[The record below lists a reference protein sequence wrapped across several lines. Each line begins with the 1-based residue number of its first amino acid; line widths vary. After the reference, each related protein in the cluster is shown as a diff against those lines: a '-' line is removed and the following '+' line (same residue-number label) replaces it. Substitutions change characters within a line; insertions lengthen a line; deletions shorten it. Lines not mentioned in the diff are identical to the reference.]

1 MNQAIEDYL
10 AGLFTSAQLVPAPEV
25 FTGTSAAV
33 RTPET
38 HAILVLADSIET
50 IVGPLHRATVKI
62 LVSSPTDDRAQHAAL
77 AHAVKGIMEGA
88 LPAANGFNVGGFRT
102 KAHATAVTDDDRW
115 LTTIEG
121 ILGVDWTPVDNTP

>member
-10 AGLFTSAQLVPAPEV
+10 AALIGDADIDPAPEV
-25 FTGTSAAV
+25 FTGTSSDI

-38 HAILVLADSIET
+38 HAILVLADSIENV
-50 IVGPLHRATVKI
+50 VGPLHRATVKI
-62 LVSSPTDDRAQHAAL
+62 LVSSPTDNRSQHAAL

-88 LPAANGFNVGGFRT
+88 LPAANGFTVGGFRT
-102 KAHATAVTDDDRW
+102 KANSTAVTDDGRW

-121 ILGVDWTPVDNTP
+121 ILGVDWTPVDNAP

>member
-25 FTGTSAAV
+25 FTGTSSDI
-33 RTPET
+33 RTPES
-38 HAILVLADSIET
+38 HAILVLSDSIENV
-50 IVGPLHRATVKI
+50 VGPLHRATVKI
-62 LVSSPTDDRAQHAAL
+62 LVSSPTDDRTQHATL
-77 AHAVKGIMEGA
+77 AHLVKGIMEGV
-88 LPAANGFNVGGFRT
+88 LPAANGFTIGGFRT
-102 KAHATAVTDDDRW
+102 KANSTAVTDDDRW

>member
-10 AGLFTSAQLVPAPEV
+10 AGLFTSAEIVPAPEV

-33 RTPET
+33 RTPES
-38 HAILVLADSIET
+38 HAILVLADSIEN

-88 LPAANGFNVGGFRT
+88 LPVADGFHVGGFRT
-102 KAHATAVTDDDRW
+102 KANSTAVTDDDRW

-121 ILGVDWTPVDNTP
+121 ILGVDWTPVDTAP

>member
-10 AGLFTSAQLVPAPEV
+10 AGLLASAEIVPAPEV
-25 FTGTSAAV
+25 FTGTSTAV
-33 RTPET
+33 RTPES
-38 HAILVLADSIET
+38 HAILVLADSIEN

-77 AHAVKGIMEGA
+77 AHAVKGIMEGT
-88 LPAANGFNVGGFRT
+88 LPAANGFTVGGFRT

>member
-10 AGLFTSAQLVPAPEV
+10 AGLLASAEIVPAPEV
-25 FTGTSAAV
+25 FTGTSTAV
-33 RTPET
+33 RTPES
-38 HAILVLADSIET
+38 HAILVLADSIEN

-77 AHAVKGIMEGA
+77 AHAVKGIMEGT
-88 LPAANGFNVGGFRT
+88 LPAANGFTVGGFRT
-102 KAHATAVTDDDRW
+102 KANSTAVTDDDRW

>member
-10 AGLFTSAQLVPAPEV
+10 AGLFTSAQLIPAPEV
-25 FTGTSAAV
+25 FTGTSSDI
-33 RTPET
+33 RTPES
-38 HAILVLADSIET
+38 HAILVLADSIENV
-50 IVGPLHRATVKI
+50 VGPLHRATVKI
-62 LVSSPTDDRAQHAAL
+62 LVSSPTDDRPQHAAL

-88 LPAANGFNVGGFRT
+88 LPAANGFTIGGFRT
-102 KAHATAVTDDDRW
+102 KANSTAVTDDDRW

>member
-10 AGLFTSAQLVPAPEV
+10 AGLFTSAELVLAPEV

-33 RTPET
+33 RTPES
-38 HAILVLADSIET
+38 HAILVLADSIEN

-62 LVSSPTDDRAQHAAL
+62 LVSSPTDNRSQHAAL

-88 LPAANGFNVGGFRT
+88 LPAADGFHVGGFRT
-102 KAHATAVTDDDRW
+102 KAHATTVTDDDRW

>member
-10 AGLFTSAQLVPAPEV
+10 AGLFTSAEIISALEV

-38 HAILVLADSIET
+38 HAILVLADSIEN

-77 AHAVKGIMEGA
+77 AHAVKSIMEGA
-88 LPAANGFNVGGFRT
+88 LPAASGFTVGGFRT
-102 KAHATAVTDDDRW
+102 KANSTAVTDDDRW

-121 ILGVDWTPVDNTP
+121 ILGVDWTPVDNSP

>member
-25 FTGTSAAV
+25 FTGTSSDI
-33 RTPET
+33 RTPES
-38 HAILVLADSIET
+38 HAILVLADSIENV
-50 IVGPLHRATVKI
+50 VGPLHRATVKI
-62 LVSSPTDDRAQHAAL
+62 LVSSPTDNRTQHAAL
-77 AHAVKGIMEGA
+77 AHAVKGIMEGV
-88 LPAANGFNVGGFRT
+88 LPPASGFTVGGFRT

-121 ILGVDWTPVDNTP
+121 ILGVDWTPVDNPP

>member
-10 AGLFTSAQLVPAPEV
+10 AGLFTSAEIVPAPEV

-33 RTPET
+33 RTPES
-38 HAILVLADSIET
+38 HAILVLADSIEN

-88 LPAANGFNVGGFRT
+88 LPVADGFHVGGFRT
-102 KAHATAVTDDDRW
+102 KANSTSVTDDDRW

-121 ILGVDWTPVDNTP
+121 ILGVDWTPVDNSP

>member
-10 AGLFTSAQLVPAPEV
+10 ATLFTTAQLVPAPEV
-25 FTGTSAAV
+25 FTGTSSDI
-33 RTPET
+33 RTPES
-38 HAILVLADSIET
+38 HAILVLADSIEN

-62 LVSSPTDDRAQHAAL
+62 LVSSPTDNRPQHAAL

-88 LPAANGFNVGGFRT
+88 LPAANGFTVGGFRT
-102 KAHATAVTDDDRW
+102 KAHGTAVTDDDRW

-121 ILGVDWTPVDNTP
+121 ILGVDWTPVDNPP